1 MGLFLIFLSIG
12 LLATTVLI
20 FIGVANADK
29 AYVNRYTERKVK
41 SKFWLFWY
49 NRQSGTLQCAS
60 IIILVICVFALL
72 VSSVYAS
79 YVGIKRNIEYEKME
93 YQYTMLSDKL
103 ESDSGN
109 YYLLYNDIN
118 KYNNTVLEDRYW
130 SNNIWVNWY
139 HNGKIKD
146 LPLIGE
152 PSEKT
157 PTVPQQFSNFEKPP
171 TFSHDSLT
179 IRKFLTVESTMIVG
193 SPPTVRLQFSR
204 LGKNHTDI
212 EALEEYKEAES
223 VYNSMEQHKAYISPF
238 YQVEDCGG
246 RK

>member
-20 FIGVANADK
+20 FIVVANYDK
-29 AYVNRYTERKVK
+29 AYVENSYTERKVK

-49 NRQSGTLQCAS
+49 NRKSGTLQCAS
-60 IIILVICVFALL
+60 IIILVCCVFALI
-72 VSSVYAS
+72 VSSAFAL
-79 YVGIKRNIEYEKME
+79 YVGIKRDIEYEKME
-93 YQYTMLSDKL
+93 YQYTMLSEEL
-103 ESDSGN
+103 ESDSDN
-109 YYLLYNDIN
+109 YYLLFNDI
-118 KYNNTVLEDRYW
+118 KEYNNGVLEDRYW
-130 SNNIWVNWY
+130 SNNMWVNWY

-152 PSEKT
+152 PSEK
-157 PTVPQQFSNFEKPP
+157 PS
-171 TFSHDSLT
+171 
-179 IRKFLTVESTMIVG
+179 
-193 SPPTVRLQFSR
+193 TVRRQFSR

-238 YQVEDCGG
+238 YQLEDCGG

>member
-1 MGLFLIFLSIG
+1 MGVFLIFLSIG

-20 FIGVANADK
+20 FIGVANYDK

-49 NRQSGTLQCAS
+49 NRQSGILQCAS
-60 IIILVICVFALL
+60 AIILGCCVFALFA
-72 VSSVYAS
+72 SSVVALS
-79 YVGIKRNIEYEKME
+79 VGIKRDIEYEKME
-93 YQYTMLSDKL
+93 YQYTMLIEKL

-109 YYLLYNDIN
+109 YYLLYNDI
-118 KYNNTVLEDRYW
+118 KEYNNTVLEDRYW

-146 LPLIGE
+146 LPLIGS
-152 PSEKT
+152 PTDKP

-179 IRKFLTVESTMIVG
+179 IRKFLTVESTRLIV
-193 SPPTVRLQFSR
+193 SPLQFAYSSPTVLRFGQKKLKM
-204 LGKNHTDI
+204 KNF
-212 EALEEYKEAES
+212 
-223 VYNSMEQHKAYISPF
+223 N
-238 YQVEDCGG
+238 G
-246 RK
+246 